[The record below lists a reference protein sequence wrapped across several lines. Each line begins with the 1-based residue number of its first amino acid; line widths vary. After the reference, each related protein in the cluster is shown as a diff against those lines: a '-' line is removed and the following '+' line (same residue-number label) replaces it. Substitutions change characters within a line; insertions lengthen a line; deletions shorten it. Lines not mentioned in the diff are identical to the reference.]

1 MNKWNKQRKRVTKRR
16 DELQN
21 ELLSNETSKNDED
34 IQTLLESLNETLNTM
49 QQIEESNQVYRLK
62 VSDAGYGFLK
72 LDVNTKTINVY
83 YTSTDNFVHEIT
95 HAGQF
100 ESGDLAFSSTS
111 GNVFAQDIYD
121 EVAAYKAQYAYKVFD
136 NRINYNEITAGYIQN
151 IKDAEGNC
159 PYGYNG
165 KFNTGISTVNINSN
179 KEQLLKA
186 YPWLHENFYRLHEN
200 FKIINMP
207 NIHYKK
213 N

>member
-62 VSDAGYGFLK
+62 DSYLGYGFLK
-72 LDVNTKTINVY
+72 LDGDTKTINIY
-83 YTSTDNFVHEIT
+83 YTSADNLVHEIT

-100 ESGDLAFSSTS
+100 ESGDLAFLSKT
-111 GNVFAQDIYD
+111 GDVQAQDIYD
-121 EVAAYKAQYAYKVFD
+121 EVAAYKAQYAYKAFD
-136 NRINYNEITAGYIQN
+136 NKISYNDITVEYVQN
-151 IKDAEGNC
+151 MVDSSGDC

-165 KFNTGISTVNINSN
+165 KFNTGISPVNINSN
-179 KEQLLKA
+179 RDELINA
-186 YPWLHENFYRLHEN
+186 YPWEADILSILPLEYRLRFN
-200 FKIINMP
+200 P
-207 NIHYKK
+207 NVYYKK
-213 N
+213 

>member
-34 IQTLLESLNETLNTM
+34 IKTLLESLNETLNTM

-62 VSDAGYGFLK
+62 VSVL
-72 LDVNTKTINVY
+72 V
-83 YTSTDNFVHEIT
+83 
-95 HAGQF
+95 
-100 ESGDLAFSSTS
+100 
-111 GNVFAQDIYD
+111 
-121 EVAAYKAQYAYKVFD
+121 
-136 NRINYNEITAGYIQN
+136 
-151 IKDAEGNC
+151 
-159 PYGYNG
+159 
-165 KFNTGISTVNINSN
+165 

-200 FKIINMP
+200 FEIVNMP

>member
-34 IQTLLESLNETLNTM
+34 IQTLLKSLNETLNTM

-62 VSDAGYGFLK
+62 VSVL
-72 LDVNTKTINVY
+72 V
-83 YTSTDNFVHEIT
+83 
-95 HAGQF
+95 
-100 ESGDLAFSSTS
+100 
-111 GNVFAQDIYD
+111 
-121 EVAAYKAQYAYKVFD
+121 
-136 NRINYNEITAGYIQN
+136 
-151 IKDAEGNC
+151 
-159 PYGYNG
+159 
-165 KFNTGISTVNINSN
+165 